1 MEILSPV
8 HGKITY
14 DEDEIINFEK
24 SIPGFN
30 DIKRFILKEIEGS
43 SFKLLQSIDDV
54 TVGFVVI
61 SPFQVEEDYEINLSE
76 EVIKTLEIKEAT
88 DVLLYS
94 LVTLNSKVEKITV
107 NLKAPVVINVNN
119 KKAEQFIIDKEKYKI
134 KHPLMKGW

>member
-14 DEDEIINFEK
+14 DEDEIIIFEK

-30 DIKRFILKEIEGS
+30 DVKRFILKEIEGS

-61 SPFQVEEDYEINLSE
+61 SPFQVEENYEINLSE

-134 KHPLMKGW
+134 KHPLMKG

>member
-14 DEDEIINFEK
+14 NEDEIINFEK

-61 SPFQVEEDYEINLSE
+61 SPFQVEENYEINLSE

-134 KHPLMKGW
+134 KHPLMKG

>member
-30 DIKRFILKEIEGS
+30 DVKRFILKEIEGS

-61 SPFQVEEDYEINLSE
+61 SPFEVEENYEINLSE

-119 KKAEQFIIDKEKYKI
+119 KKAEQFIIDKAKYKI
-134 KHPLMKGW
+134 KHPLMKG

>member
-14 DEDEIINFEK
+14 DEDEIIIFEK

-30 DIKRFILKEIEGS
+30 DVKRFILKEIEGS

-76 EVIKTLEIKEAT
+76 EVIKTLGIKEAT

-119 KKAEQFIIDKEKYKI
+119 KKAEQFIIDKAKYKI
-134 KHPLMKGW
+134 KHPLMKG

>member
-14 DEDEIINFEK
+14 DEDEIIIFEK

-61 SPFQVEEDYEINLSE
+61 SPFEVEENYEINLSE

-119 KKAEQFIIDKEKYKI
+119 KKAEQFIIDKAKYKI
-134 KHPLMKGW
+134 KHPLMKG

>member
-14 DEDEIINFEK
+14 DEDEIIIFEK

-61 SPFQVEEDYEINLSE
+61 SPFEVEENYEINLSE

-134 KHPLMKGW
+134 KHPLMKG

>member
-14 DEDEIINFEK
+14 DEDEIIIFEK

-119 KKAEQFIIDKEKYKI
+119 KKAEQFIIDKAKYKI

>member
-14 DEDEIINFEK
+14 DEDEIIIFEK

-30 DIKRFILKEIEGS
+30 DVKRFILKEIEGS

-119 KKAEQFIIDKEKYKI
+119 KKAEQFIIDKAKYKI
-134 KHPLMKGW
+134 KHPLMKG

>member
-14 DEDEIINFEK
+14 DEDEIIIFEK

-61 SPFQVEEDYEINLSE
+61 SPFQVEENYEINLSE

-134 KHPLMKGW
+134 KHPLMKG

>member
-14 DEDEIINFEK
+14 DEDEIIIFEK

-30 DIKRFILKEIEGS
+30 DVKRFILKEIEGS

-119 KKAEQFIIDKEKYKI
+119 KKAEQFIIDKAKYKI

>member
-61 SPFQVEEDYEINLSE
+61 SPFEVEENYEINLSE

-107 NLKAPVVINVNN
+107 NLKAPVVINVNS
-119 KKAEQFIIDKEKYKI
+119 KKAEQFIIDKAKYKI
-134 KHPLMKGW
+134 KHPLMKG

>member
-14 DEDEIINFEK
+14 DEDEIIIFEK

-61 SPFQVEEDYEINLSE
+61 SPFEVEENYEINLSE

>member
-61 SPFQVEEDYEINLSE
+61 SPFQVEENYEINLSE

-119 KKAEQFIIDKEKYKI
+119 KKAEQFIIDKAKYKI
-134 KHPLMKGW
+134 KHPLMKG

>member
-134 KHPLMKGW
+134 KHPLMKG

>member
-14 DEDEIINFEK
+14 DEDEIIIFEK

-30 DIKRFILKEIEGS
+30 DVKRFILKEIEGS

-61 SPFQVEEDYEINLSE
+61 SPFQVEENYEINLSE

-119 KKAEQFIIDKEKYKI
+119 KKAEQFIIDKAKYKI
-134 KHPLMKGW
+134 KHPLMKG

>member
-119 KKAEQFIIDKEKYKI
+119 KKAEQFIIDKAKYKI
-134 KHPLMKGW
+134 KHPLMKG

>member
-14 DEDEIINFEK
+14 NEDEIINFEK

-61 SPFQVEEDYEINLSE
+61 SPFEVEENYEINLSE

-134 KHPLMKGW
+134 KHPLMKG

>member
-61 SPFQVEEDYEINLSE
+61 SPFQVEENYEINLSE

-134 KHPLMKGW
+134 KHPLMKG

>member
-14 DEDEIINFEK
+14 DEDEIIIFEK

-119 KKAEQFIIDKEKYKI
+119 KKAEQFIIDKAKYKI
-134 KHPLMKGW
+134 KHPLMKG

>member
-30 DIKRFILKEIEGS
+30 DVKRFILKEIEGS

-61 SPFQVEEDYEINLSE
+61 SPFEVEENYEINLSE

-134 KHPLMKGW
+134 KHPLMKG

>member
-14 DEDEIINFEK
+14 DEDEIIIFEK

-30 DIKRFILKEIEGS
+30 DVKRFILKEIEGS

-61 SPFQVEEDYEINLSE
+61 SPFEVEENYEINLSE

-134 KHPLMKGW
+134 KHPLMKG

>member
-76 EVIKTLEIKEAT
+76 EVIKTL
-88 DVLLYS
+88 
-94 LVTLNSKVEKITV
+94 
-107 NLKAPVVINVNN
+107 
-119 KKAEQFIIDKEKYKI
+119 
-134 KHPLMKGW
+134 

>member
-14 DEDEIINFEK
+14 DEDEIIIFEK

-61 SPFQVEEDYEINLSE
+61 SPFQVEENYEINLSE

-119 KKAEQFIIDKEKYKI
+119 KKAEQFIIDKAKYKI
-134 KHPLMKGW
+134 KHPLMKG

>member
-14 DEDEIINFEK
+14 DEDEIIIFEK

-30 DIKRFILKEIEGS
+30 DVKRFILKEIEGS

-134 KHPLMKGW
+134 KHPLMKG

>member
-14 DEDEIINFEK
+14 DEDEIIIFEK

-61 SPFQVEEDYEINLSE
+61 SPFQVEENYEINLSE

-119 KKAEQFIIDKEKYKI
+119 KKAEQFIIDKAKYKI

>member
-61 SPFQVEEDYEINLSE
+61 SPFEVEENYEINLSE

-119 KKAEQFIIDKEKYKI
+119 KKAEQFIIDKAKYKI
-134 KHPLMKGW
+134 KHPLMKG

>member
-14 DEDEIINFEK
+14 DEDEIIIFEK

-30 DIKRFILKEIEGS
+30 DIKWFILKEIEGS

-107 NLKAPVVINVNN
+107 NLKAPVEFSLNPVNF
-119 KKAEQFIIDKEKYKI
+119 ADVAVVDIDVSF
-134 KHPLMKGW
+134 PP

>member
-107 NLKAPVVINVNN
+107 NLKAPVVINVNS
-119 KKAEQFIIDKEKYKI
+119 KKAEQFIIDKAKYKI
-134 KHPLMKGW
+134 KHPLMKG